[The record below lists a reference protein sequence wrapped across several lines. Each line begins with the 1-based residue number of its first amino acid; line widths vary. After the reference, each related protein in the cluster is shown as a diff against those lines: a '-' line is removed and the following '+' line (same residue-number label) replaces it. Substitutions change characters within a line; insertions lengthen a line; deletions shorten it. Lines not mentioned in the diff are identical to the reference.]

1 MASSPTG
8 STRPLNHGPQA
19 GFFVRVLI
27 AEDDQ
32 TLADGLLR
40 SLRGAGYAADHVAS
54 GSEAD
59 AALAA
64 HEFDVVILDLGLPK
78 LHGLEVLRK
87 LRARGSSV
95 PVLIL
100 TAADS
105 VEQRVQGL
113 DLGAD
118 DYMAKPFS
126 LQELEARVRALT
138 RRGLGTA
145 STIIK
150 HGPLSFDVTGR
161 VAYIEE
167 QMIELSARELSLLEV
182 LLQRAGRLVSKDQLV
197 ERLCEW
203 GDEVSNN
210 AIEVYI
216 HRLRKKIEQG
226 PIRIATV
233 RGLGYCLEK
242 IPA

>member
-1 MASSPTG
+1 M
-8 STRPLNHGPQA
+8 RI
-19 GFFVRVLI
+19 LI

-32 TLADGLLR
+32 VLADGLLR
-40 SLRGAGYAADHVAS
+40 SLRAAGYAVDQVS
-54 GSEAD
+54 TGSEAN
-59 AALAA
+59 AALASNS
-64 HEFDVVILDLGLPK
+64 FDLLILDLGLPK
-78 LHGLEVLRK
+78 VHGLEVLRK
-87 LRARGSSV
+87 LRSGGSAL

-105 VEQRVQGL
+105 VEQRVKGL

-118 DYMAKPFS
+118 DFMAKPFS

-145 STIIK
+145 AVLLH
-150 HGPLSFDVTGR
+150 HGPLSFDTAGR
-161 VAYIEE
+161 VAYLNN
-167 QMIELSARELSLLEV
+167 QMVELSARELGLLEV

-203 GDEVSNN
+203 GEEVSNN

-216 HRLRKKIEQG
+216 HRLRKKIEKG

-242 IPA
+242 IPG

>member
-1 MASSPTG
+1 M
-8 STRPLNHGPQA
+8 RI
-19 GFFVRVLI
+19 LI

-32 TLADGLLR
+32 VLADGLLR
-40 SLRGAGYAADHVAS
+40 SLRNAGYAADHVGS
-54 GSEAD
+54 GTEAD

-64 HEFDVVILDLGLPK
+64 HSFDLVILDLGLPK
-78 LHGLEVLRK
+78 LHGLEVLRR
-87 LRARGSSV
+87 LRGRSV
-95 PVLIL
+95 TTPVLIL

-105 VEQRVQGL
+105 VEQRVKGL

-126 LQELEARVRALT
+126 LQELEARVRALV
-138 RRGLGTA
+138 RRGLGSA
-145 STIIK
+145 SALIK
-150 HGPLSFDVTGR
+150 HGPLSFDANGR
-161 VAYIEE
+161 VAYLND
-167 QMIELSARELSLLEV
+167 QMVELSARELGLLEV

-197 ERLCEW
+197 ERLCQW
-203 GDEVSNN
+203 GDEVSTN

-226 PIRIATV
+226 PVRIATV

-242 IPA
+242 IAP

>member
-1 MASSPTG
+1 M
-8 STRPLNHGPQA
+8 RI
-19 GFFVRVLI
+19 LI

-32 TLADGLLR
+32 VLADGLLR
-40 SLRGAGYAADHVAS
+40 TLRGNGYAVDHVAS

-59 AALAA
+59 AALSTQ
-64 HEFDVVILDLGLPK
+64 EFDLLILDLGLPR
-78 LHGLEVLRK
+78 LHGFDVLKK
-87 LRARGSSV
+87 LRARGSAT

-105 VEQRVQGL
+105 VEQRVKGL

-126 LQELEARVRALT
+126 LQELEARVRALA
-138 RRGLGTA
+138 RRGMGVA
-145 STIIK
+145 SNVIK
-150 HGPLSFDVTGR
+150 HGPLTFDTTGR
-161 VAYIEE
+161 VAYIHDT
-167 QMIELSARELSLLEV
+167 MVELSARELGLLEV

-216 HRLRKKIEQG
+216 HRLRKKIEKG

-242 IPA
+242 IPG